1 MLFGCVTA
9 AVTLVDGHGAQT
21 GVEARYVDGCCEAH
35 KSKSKKK
42 KWTLDGPS
50 CPVNAV
56 LALDG
61 YFRSTC
67 RQKATCLHHG
77 PPLRPLSPPG
87 SRHNPTRPPSS
98 LEPLKLEYPY
108 PLPPFGNVVKRCRF
122 SYLRIS
128 LPCEPNRKPKSHYA
142 GCSVH

>member
-21 GVEARYVDGCCEAH
+21 RVEA
-35 KSKSKKK
+35 SKKRNGHLMARLVPSRPSLRWMVTFAVPADK
-42 KWTLDGPS
+42 KLPASITDPLFGPS
-50 CPVNAV
+50 P
-56 LALDG
+56 
-61 YFRSTC
+61 T
-67 RQKATCLHHG
+67 
-77 PPLRPLSPPG
+77 PG